1 MTQCIIGTTYK
12 EDIKMSKKTP
22 KPPVKTPPINRISK
36 GNNQYKSDDK
46 STKSKNPYGQKGE
59 AGQQTGKTATDFKK
73 ALFKAKKKKK
83 KTFEFKGQ
91 VYHTKGA
98 I

>member
-12 EDIKMSKKTP
+12 EDIKMSKKTQTR
-22 KPPVKTPPINRISK
+22 PPVKPPNRISK

-91 VYHTKGA
+91 VYHTKGV